1 MGLLEHPIRVSS
13 LSSQCSFVRLRGF
26 EFRLKFCSVGLMS
39 SSSQSSRFRSPYD
52 NFYPPPACHA
62 GWLDFL
68 CSISADERQCIWW
81 MSSSYSVIWMRFSWE
96 TSKRDSSGGRRKTE
110 GRLCALRKLA
120 RLVWRWCSCVRF
132 VLVGA
137 SFLGAFFHFLRSWRR
152 LHLIEGFYLNFL
164 GGDLVRIR
172 FFLWCKQQSPPGD
185 PAPPRLV
192 ETLVTEG
199 CRKNLQYDILFFF
212 RWSSIVVDSFIRS
225 FILSM
230 WFRV

>member
-1 MGLLEHPIRVSS
+1 MFPMFFSS
-13 LSSQCSFVRLRGF
+13 PSGSREVLFHY
-26 EFRLKFCSVGLMS
+26 LMS
-39 SSSQSSRFRSPYD
+39 SSSQSSRSVPHMTISTHLPR
-52 NFYPPPACHA
+52 AQA
-62 GWLDFL
+62 GWLEGLGCF
-68 CSISADERQCIWW
+68 IGADERQCIWW
-81 MSSSYSVIWMRFSWE
+81 MSSSYSVVWMICRWE

-120 RLVWRWCSCVRF
+120 RF
-132 VLVGA
+132 V
-137 SFLGAFFHFLRSWRR
+137 
-152 LHLIEGFYLNFL
+152 
-164 GGDLVRIR
+164 GGDGARASALCLSGPLFSAHSSTFFDLDEFLVRIR

-199 CRKNLQYDILFFF
+199 CRRKLKFYFISF

-225 FILSM
+225 FIFSM